1 MRRTRLL
8 PVTLVAAVCALVGC
22 SSQAA
27 PAPETAPAADEVAE
41 DDDPRPPPAPRTR
54 RTAEPPVLRGTVTL
68 AFGGDVHTEGVLA
81 DLPGRPRSTLGPL
94 SAELRAADVAM
105 VNLESAL
112 TTVGR
117 PTDKEIED
125 AGNRFWFRSPPGTL
139 DLLDRSGVD
148 VVSVANNHGAD
159 YGLRG
164 LRDTLRL
171 ARGAP
176 IGVIGAGRDHVDA
189 FRPFR
194 TEVRGTGVSVLAA
207 DASFR
212 ESADDVWAA
221 VPGSGPGLATARL
234 PNVRHI
240 TDAVAA
246 ADARGD
252 VVVVYLHWG
261 DEGETCPTGDQRQLA
276 RVLAD
281 AGADVVVGTHAHEL
295 QGAGMLDDT
304 YVSYGLGNF
313 AWYNGYSPE
322 TGVLRLVVRDGVV
335 VSDRLVPGRTPT
347 EGGVPEPVDGPAA
360 RAAVDDWRD
369 LRSCTRLAPP
379 PDGPTATRGGPDR
392 PDPAP
397 APAELPAYTGTVSV
411 ITPDVRRRM
420 TSSHRAGCPVPL
432 ADLRYLRVSYVD
444 FAGRPRRGEL
454 VVHRDVARDVVQVFE
469 RLYDARFPIQ
479 RMRLVDAYD
488 GDDDRSMAAN
498 NTSAYNCRTIAG
510 STAYSD
516 HAYGRAVDL
525 NPVQNPYVV
534 GADVRPPAARRY
546 LGEDRTG
553 PGRAAPGV
561 IREGDVVTRAFAAIG
576 WRWGGDFS
584 EPDYQHF
591 DGP

>member
-1 MRRTRLL
+1 V
-8 PVTLVAAVCALVGC
+8 PVALAVVACALAGC

-27 PAPETAPAADEVAE
+27 PDSAPVADEAAQ
-41 DDDPRPPPAPRTR
+41 DDPDAPDDSDDAAPTR
-54 RTAEPPVLRGTVTL
+54 RTPPRGTPAAPVPRGTVTL

-81 DLPGRPRSTLGPL
+81 DLPGRPRTTLGPL

-105 VNLESAL
+105 VNLEAAL
-112 TTVGR
+112 TTTGR

-125 AGNRFWFRSPPGTL
+125 PGNRFWFRTPPETL

-164 LRDTLRL
+164 LRDTLRI
-171 ARGAP
+171 ARDAP
-176 IGVIGAGRDHVDA
+176 IGVIGAGRDHVGA

-194 TEVRGTGVSVLAA
+194 TEVRGLGVSVLAA

-212 ESADDVWAA
+212 EGADDIWAA

-234 PNVRHI
+234 PNVRPI
-240 TDAVAA
+240 TGAVAA

-261 DEGETCPTGDQRQLA
+261 DEGETCPTGEQQRLA
-276 RVLAD
+276 QALAD

-313 AWYNGYSPE
+313 AWYNGFNPE

-335 VSDRLVPGRTPT
+335 VKDRLVPGRTPPD
-347 EGGVPEPVDGPAA
+347 GGVPEPVTGPAA
-360 RAAVDDWRD
+360 QAAVADWRD
-369 LRSCTRLAPP
+369 LRACTRLAPA
-379 PDGPTATRGGPDR
+379 PDGPTTSR
-392 PDPAP
+392 PDGPAP
-397 APAELPAYTGTVSV
+397 TPSRPALPAYSGTVSV
-411 ITPDVRRRM
+411 LTPEVRRRM

-454 VVHRDVARDVVQVFE
+454 VVHQDVAKGVVQVFR

-479 RMRLVDAYD
+479 RMRLVDAYG

-510 STAYSD
+510 TTAYSD
-516 HAYGRAVDL
+516 HAYGRAVDI
-525 NPVQNPYVV
+525 NPVQNPYVI
-534 GADVRPPAARRY
+534 GDDVRPPAARRY